1 VPQPDA
7 EGWQRPDLPEK
18 KVGVGRTWTAGTA
31 GGGGRRLLAEGDDGE
46 KKEPELVPTGPR
58 GGRALGPGLAV
69 RRLGE
74 GTEKGGAMGGNAGA
88 SDHGDISRGGINE
101 MEDRTSSALLQR
113 AIGSRSEEGHRE
125 ARQSAADEISMDEQ
139 ERRRPSMESW
149 DWMEQGSAKRWCPRQ
164 HSTMEEQRQG
174 AEREKPELV
183 GRDTAR
189 ARAGHGDLLL
199 GKSHARAERVTARC

>member
-1 VPQPDA
+1 M
-7 EGWQRPDLPEK
+7 
-18 KVGVGRTWTAGTA
+18 
-31 GGGGRRLLAEGDDGE
+31 
-46 KKEPELVPTGPR
+46 PTGPR
-58 GGRALGPGLAV
+58 GGRDARSWACRAQV
-69 RRLGE
+69 RGRNRE
-74 GTEKGGAMGGNAGA
+74 GRRHGRNTGAG
-88 SDHGDISRGGINE
+88 DHGDISRGGIDE

-125 ARQSAADEISMDEQ
+125 ARQLAADEISMDEQ
-139 ERRRPSMESW
+139 ERHRPSMESW

-189 ARAGHGDLLL
+189 ARTGHGDLLL
-199 GKSHARAERVTARC
+199 GKSHARAERVAARY